1 MNRFDI
7 LMCWAAAALFGASVG
22 LFWVEAASG
31 PAPTPVMD
39 LQMNLNL
46 PSVVAEG
53 AIGVSGTTSIVGGP
67 SPATV
72 EVAFVDGA
80 GLRSAPV
87 RLHTILKRD
96 GRWSFN
102 LPYVP
107 LTGTGTGEVEATLAA
122 GGKTVQ
128 KTFPLTITGGDF
140 DVTVTPAPRA
150 WMYENQG
157 AQTANRHAL
166 TFTASITND
175 KSGST
180 SYEYG
185 WQALPNPKTGKSL
198 VLLSGGKESDT
209 TATYAAPQTPA
220 GSSEPYV
227 VACEVIGKDSMGS
240 DTGDALGA
248 GSVTVR
254 SLGDA
259 TGDGKVDGGDLARWQ
274 QNYDPLGTKGATPE
288 KGDFNGDGKIDGA
301 DLALWQQHYNPLGL
315 PTP

>member
-67 SPATV
+67 APATLD
-72 EVAFVDGA
+72 VAFVGA
-80 GLRSAPV
+80 EGQRSEPL

-102 LPYVP
+102 LPYLP
-107 LTGTGTGEVEATLAA
+107 LTGTGTGVVEASLAA
-122 GGKTVQ
+122 GGKTVTT
-128 KTFPLTITGGDF
+128 TFSLTLTGGDF
-140 DVTVTPAPRA
+140 DVTVAPAPRT
-150 WMYENQG
+150 WMYENQV
-157 AQTANRHAL
+157 AQTANRHTL
-166 TFTASITND
+166 TFTASVAND
-175 KSGST
+175 ESGST
-180 SYEYG
+180 SYEYD
-185 WQALPNPKTGKSL
+185 WRAVPNPKTGKSL
-198 VLLSGGKESDT
+198 VLLSGGGTNDA

-220 GSSEPYV
+220 ASSEPYV
-227 VACEVIGKDSMGS
+227 VACEVIGKDAMGS

-248 GSVTVR
+248 VSVTVQL
-254 SLGDA
+254 LGDA
-259 TGDGKVDGGDLARWQ
+259 NLDQAVNALDYVVVSNHYGTGTTCIEGDV
-274 QNYDPLGTKGATPE
+274 
-288 KGDFNGDGKIDGA
+288 NGDGA
-301 DLALWQQHYNPLGL
+301 VNALDYVTISNNYGRQISP
-315 PTP
+315 